1 MPEITKSGQGW
12 GSTKAKMTR
21 ELPML
26 GKHQFNMGDTSSKS
40 WRKKLTDSRVG
51 KGLSS
56 AAARFGKKSDLGQS
70 LIGGRRRRRRR
81 SNKSGKK
88 KRTKRRTK
96 KARRTRRT
104 RRR

>member
-1 MPEITKSGQGW
+1 MPEITKSGSGGW
-12 GSTKAKMTR
+12 GSQGGKSSMGMVRPKA
-21 ELPML
+21 
-26 GKHQFNMGDTSSKS
+26 QFKMGDTASKS
-40 WRKKLTDSRVG
+40 WRKRLADSRVG

-56 AAARFGKKSDLGQS
+56 AAARFGKKSDIGQS